1 MIATSVEWFRKSV
14 QVPKSYIWAQSSFLS
29 NRKDCWTKGLPHRG
43 LKCSYNQAFFSGILQ
58 APIAYLSHSKK
69 ISLKKEDIINWWHVM
84 SGGATWTSRWQLAKG
99 WVWSHRSL
107 ATSLRLHQAVSEASP
122 QPGNNNTLIKY
133 RKWDH
138 ILHWRNRRGIKT
150 FSYRCTFNI
159 STSKAHLSMW
169 RVLKRT
175 SAVFLFRSW
184 KINKWKLV
192 SDWWL
197 YFETTLGIL
206 DRFHSK
212 DPHTCMKANPE
223 KDS

>member
-1 MIATSVEWFRKSV
+1 MYG
-14 QVPKSYIWAQSSFLS
+14 PKAVFLS

-138 ILHWRNRRGIKT
+138 IWQWRDRRGIKT

-175 SAVFLFRSW
+175 SAVFLFKSW
-184 KINKWKLV
+184 KKNIWKLV
-192 SDWWL
+192 GKVT
-197 YFETTLGIL
+197 EGITLKPHWVSLTVFTAKTHTHAWKPIL
-206 DRFHSK
+206 KKTFKQLNEQS
-212 DPHTCMKANPE
+212 
-223 KDS
+223 SVLVQ